1 MDSVY
6 TNLAE
11 RALDIYTTSKQDSLT
26 RVIIAFSGPPGSG
39 KSTIAAEVVQR
50 INTQTGRPT
59 AAVIPMDGF
68 HYSRAH
74 LDTLPNRGEA
84 YARRGAHWTFDSDGV
99 LKLVKALHVSRNG
112 PTHIITAPSFDH
124 KSKDPVADALR
135 IEPETQI
142 VIIEGNWLLLDR
154 APWKQI
160 PDYVDDTWFVD
171 VEPSLARHRV
181 AARHIEAG
189 IETNWEEAI
198 ARANKNDLLNGEEV
212 RRNLITPNVIVQSVD
227 DKALSLQ

>member
-6 TNLAE
+6 TKLAE
-11 RALDIYTTSKQDSLT
+11 RALDIYTASKQDSLT

-59 AAVIPMDGF
+59 AAVLPMDGF
-68 HYSRAH
+68 HYSRAY
-74 LDTLPNRGEA
+74 LNTLPNRSEA

-99 LKLVKALHVSRNG
+99 LKLVKALHISRNG
-112 PTHIITAPSFDH
+112 HTHVITAPSFDH

-160 PDYVDDTWFVD
+160 LDYVDDTWFVD

-189 IETNWEEAI
+189 IETTWEEAI

-212 RRNLITPNVIVQSVD
+212 RRNLIPPNVIVQSVD
-227 DKALSLQ
+227 DKAVSLG